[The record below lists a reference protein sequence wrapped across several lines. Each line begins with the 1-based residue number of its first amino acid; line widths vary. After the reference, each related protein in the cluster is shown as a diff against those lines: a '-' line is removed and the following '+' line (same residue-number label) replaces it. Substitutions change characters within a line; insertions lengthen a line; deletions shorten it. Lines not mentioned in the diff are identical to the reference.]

1 MGTFMRYQHVE
12 RFGRT
17 GVRGIEKGTCY
28 VFPKIDGANAS
39 AWLTGDGRLHAAS
52 RNRELG
58 EQKKD
63 NGFFAF
69 SQTDEKLRAYLE
81 KHPDHRL
88 FGEWLI
94 PHTLKN
100 YEADAWNRFYVFDVA
115 VADERTST
123 GLRYLPYDAWQ
134 QDIEA
139 SGLDYI
145 KPLGVV
151 ENGTFEDFMPF
162 LEKNTWLVREGGGIG
177 EGIVIKNYSFF
188 TEDSCQVWAKIV
200 AKDYQEMRGE
210 LCLGISLERQIV
222 EEFLSASVIEKEFAK
237 MKVANGGFWDKE
249 LISPL
254 FRRIFK
260 TLVEEE
266 MWEILVKYKNPVLD
280 FGRMFAAAVNKTKE
294 TIPDLFQYRKKVNTE
309 KLSTE
314 NCKNFV
320 FDIRGEV

>member
-39 AWLTGDGRLHAAS
+39 AWLAGDGRLHAAS

-100 YEADAWNRFYVFDVA
+100 YEADA
-115 VADERTST
+115 
-123 GLRYLPYDAWQ
+123 
-134 QDIEA
+134 
-139 SGLDYI
+139 
-145 KPLGVV
+145 
-151 ENGTFEDFMPF
+151 
-162 LEKNTWLVREGGGIG
+162 
-177 EGIVIKNYSFF
+177 
-188 TEDSCQVWAKIV
+188 
-200 AKDYQEMRGE
+200 
-210 LCLGISLERQIV
+210 
-222 EEFLSASVIEKEFAK
+222 
-237 MKVANGGFWDKE
+237 
-249 LISPL
+249 
-254 FRRIFK
+254 
-260 TLVEEE
+260 
-266 MWEILVKYKNPVLD
+266 
-280 FGRMFAAAVNKTKE
+280 
-294 TIPDLFQYRKKVNTE
+294 
-309 KLSTE
+309 
-314 NCKNFV
+314 
-320 FDIRGEV
+320 